1 MDKRQFSARAEYGT
15 TEPARAYAG
24 AVPFLDRAV
33 EISRL
38 NWEVIAFVGLMVVAV
53 LTRLWDLGPRAL
65 HHDESIHAYFSNYFL
80 KTGNYTSPTGPGLGG
95 YDPTYHG
102 PFLYFVTALAFWLF
116 GTSDA
121 ITRLMPALFGIVL
134 VGLCWLLRPFIGRL
148 GALLAALLV
157 VLSPSISYYSR
168 SLRHDIFALTGT
180 FMLFLGILWF
190 VRTHQSKWVY
200 LGAVGFTIAYASHE
214 LTYIIAFIFVLFLVL
229 AAFFYE
235 PIASRVRAYMGRVA
249 EEPVNPVLSAWESLR
264 VQRWTLIGALLV
276 FLGIYVVL
284 YTNLLTKPNLVL
296 NGFYK
301 GLEYWLSQHREARGN
316 QPAFYY
322 TMLMFIYEP
331 LALFTG
337 LGTLGFML
345 VKWLR
350 GEGDM
355 PPEEDEAEFEQPEVA
370 DEYGIALPSVETL
383 RGFALS
389 FLAFWSVAAYIG
401 FSIAGEKMPWLN
413 MQVAFPFTLL
423 ASAGLARLLTS
434 VQWREVWRAGGAL
447 LGVVVVLFIF
457 SAFMLIAHLTGVMPP
472 PSGPSANFQ
481 MGVRG
486 VLLFLIAAGLLALAG
501 WLAYRIM
508 PGTAVKVVVATFA
521 ILLLGYGTRSMM
533 LVNYRHGDVPVEMLV
548 YTQSAPDVPI
558 VADMVKRL
566 SRDETAFD
574 SRNAADVTGG
584 NSLPIG
590 LDQTDAIEW
599 PFDWYFRDMRQIQY
613 FNEQQWQAGTPSN
626 IAPNIAVL
634 IVSEATNNNQN
645 FQNFVKDKYVS
656 QKYVLNW
663 WFPEEA
669 YKKNNEQGQFVGD
682 IPTAWN
688 WLMGNGM
695 KYLLYRNPGLPL
707 GSRNF
712 YLYVR
717 NDLAPKTGLVA
728 PSGASAPGA
737 AQSPSPNG
745 PVYKMTDLA
754 PAGVERGQFNLPRG
768 IAVGPDG
775 SFYVVDTANMRIQKF
790 DAQGNF
796 VAIIGNGK
804 GSGDGQFAPYSDEA
818 VGTGP
823 GGIAVDKQGNI
834 YVADTWNHR
843 IQKFDP
849 NGRFLLKW
857 GEFINFGDPNAAN
870 DPNRNVKFFGPRGI
884 AIGPDGNVYVT
895 DTGNKRVVVFD
906 PNGKFIRQ
914 IDSGMDPTKVSQNYP
929 FNKPGEMNEPIGIA
943 VDGAGNIYVA
953 DTNNHRIQKFDP
965 NGKPLAQWPI
975 SSPDW
980 DPGPYLE
987 PFLALDAQ
995 GNVYATAPTGQKVL
1009 KFSPTGQLVGE
1020 KSSQGA
1026 VTLKTPTG
1034 IAVTADGTVY
1044 VVDTN
1049 AHGVVNMGKIP

>member
-1 MDKRQFSARAEYGT
+1 MDNRRFSARAEYGSV
-15 TEPARAYAG
+15 ERPAYGRATI
-24 AVPFLDRAV
+24 PFLDRAV
-33 EISRL
+33 EIGKL
-38 NWEVIAFVGLMVVAV
+38 NWEVIAFVGLMVIAA

-65 HHDESIHAYFSNYFL
+65 HHDESIHAYFSNYYL
-80 KTGNYTSPTGPGLGG
+80 RTGNYTNPGGPGLGG

-102 PFLYFVTALAFWLF
+102 PFLYHVTALAFWLL

-121 ITRLMPALFGIVL
+121 ITRIMPAFFGIIL
-134 VGLCWLLRPFIGRL
+134 VGLCWLLRPFTGRL
-148 GALLAALLV
+148 AALIAALLV

-190 VRTHQSKWVY
+190 VRTHQPKWVY
-200 LGAVGFTIAYASHE
+200 LGAVGLAISYSSHE
-214 LTYIIAFIFVLFLVL
+214 LTYIILFIFVVFLVL
-229 AAFFYE
+229 AALLYNVVGDRLRF
-235 PIASRVRAYMGRVA
+235 SRRDI
-249 EEPVNPVLSAWESLR
+249 EEAINPVRSALDSLLI
-264 VQRWTLIGALLV
+264 QRWTLIGAVLV
-276 FLGIYVVL
+276 FLAIYVVL
-284 YTNLLTKPNLVL
+284 YTNLLTKPNLIL
-296 NGFYK
+296 TGFYK
-301 GLEYWLSQHREARGN
+301 GLEYWLGQHGEARGN
-316 QPAFYY
+316 QPSFYY

-331 LALFTG
+331 LAFIAG
-337 LGTLGFML
+337 LGTLGYIV

-350 GEGDM
+350 ADGDIA
-355 PPEEDEAEFEQPEVA
+355 PTEDQHEFEQVRTT
-370 DEYGIALPSVETL
+370 DEYGVALPSIETM
-383 RGFALS
+383 RGFTIS
-389 FLAFWSVAAYIG
+389 FVAFWSVAAFIG

-413 MQVAFPFTLL
+413 MQVAFPFSLL
-423 ASAGLARLLTS
+423 AAMGLAKLLTT
-434 VQWREVWRAGGAL
+434 VEWQQVWRAGGAL
-447 LGVVVVLFIF
+447 LGVVTVLFLF
-457 SAFMLIAHLTGVMPP
+457 SAFVLRAHLSGEMPAP
-472 PSGPSANFQ
+472 
-481 MGVRG
+481 MGTSTQLQLGMRG
-486 VLLFLIAAGLLALAG
+486 VLLFLIAVGLLALAS
-501 WLAYRIM
+501 WLAYRIL
-508 PGTAVKVVVATFA
+508 PGRAVKVVALTLA
-521 ILLLGYGTRSMM
+521 ILLLGYGIRSMM

-566 SRDETAFD
+566 SRDVTAFD
-574 SRNAADVTGG
+574 ARNAADVTGG

-613 FNEQQWQAGTPSN
+613 FNEQQWQAGTPPN
-626 IAPNIAVL
+626 VPPNIPVL

-688 WLMGNGM
+688 WLIGNGM

-717 NDLAPKTGLVA
+717 NDLAPKTGLAA
-728 PSGASAPGA
+728 PSGVTTGGT
-737 AQSPSPNG
+737 AQGPSPDG

-768 IAVGPDG
+768 MAVGPDG

-790 DAQGNF
+790 DASGNF

-804 GSGDGQFAPYSDEA
+804 GNGDGQFLPFSDEA

-843 IQKFDP
+843 IQKFDA

-870 DPNRNVKFFGPRGI
+870 DPNRNNKFFGPRGV

-906 PNGKFIRQ
+906 PTGKYLRQ
-914 IDSGMDPTKVSQNYP
+914 IDSGMDAAKVQANYV
-929 FNKPGEMNEPIGIA
+929 FNKPGEMNEPIGIV
-943 VDGAGNIYVA
+943 VDNAGNVYVA
-953 DTNNHRIQKFDP
+953 DTNNQRIQKFDP
-965 NGKPLAQWPI
+965 QGKFVAQWPVPAPNW
-975 SSPDW
+975 S
-980 DPGPYLE
+980 PGPYLE
-987 PFLALDAQ
+987 PFLAIDGE
-995 GNVYATAPTGQKVL
+995 GNIYATAPTGRKVL
-1009 KFSPTGQLVGE
+1009 KFSPTGQLLGE
-1020 KSSQGA
+1020 KSSEGA
-1026 VTLKTPTG
+1026 VNLTTPTG
-1034 IAVTADGTVY
+1034 IAVTQDGTVY
-1044 VVDTN
+1044 VVDTG
-1049 AHGVVNMGKIP
+1049 AHGVVNLGKIP